1 MTKSHLLLTT
11 SRISLL
17 ETLEADSGQRSIPNY
32 TLKWKARR
40 LWVSCKLN
48 ETVRVPA
55 LKSKQWLQDCLNR
68 SFIQAVYIDLSAG
81 EAELKQWAESCHQA
95 NLQAFV
101 RLPTLSKLPQKQWP
115 LKWVLKRSSDWLVAA
130 LLLLLLSPLML
141 ILGFLVRFTSSGP
154 IFYRQWRVGHRGKLF
169 QIIKFRTMTAEAEKL
184 HQQVMA
190 HQTGLHKCKHDP
202 RITPVGRWMRKFSLD
217 ELPQLLNVLRGEMS
231 LVGPRPWALY
241 DAVRI
246 QPEFQSRLNAVPGIT
261 GAWQV
266 ESRSDELDLNRVN
279 SRDLVY
285 LQQWRLLDD
294 LDILLLTIPK
304 VMFGSGAY

>member
-169 QIIKFRTMTAEAEKL
+169 QIIKFRTMKADAEKL
-184 HQQVMA
+184 HNQVMA
-190 HQTGLHKCKHDP
+190 NQPGLHKCKDDP
-202 RITPVGRWMRKFSLD
+202 RITQIGRWMRKFSLD

-246 QPEFQSRLNAVPGIT
+246 EPELQGRLNAVPGIT

-266 ESRSDELDLNRVN
+266 TTRSHNCDLASVNRM
-279 SRDLVY
+279 
-285 LQQWRLLDD
+285 D
-294 LDILLLTIPK
+294 LDYLHQWTFRKDLKFLLLTAPK
-304 VMFGSGAY
+304 VFTGFGAY